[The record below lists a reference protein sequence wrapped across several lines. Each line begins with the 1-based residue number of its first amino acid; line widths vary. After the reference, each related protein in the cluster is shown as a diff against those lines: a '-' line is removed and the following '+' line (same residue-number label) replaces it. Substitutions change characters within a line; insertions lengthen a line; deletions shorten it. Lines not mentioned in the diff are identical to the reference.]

1 MWRWLGRNLSTL
13 LLAFLLAL
21 VVWVSAIISTDP
33 DLEAVYPRAVP
44 LEVLSMDPAY
54 LQVAKIPPTVRV
66 TVNAPQSIWGQIN
79 VNQDAVRAWID
90 LSGKG
95 EGRHMVPVKAQVLL
109 TPSQVVR
116 IEPAE
121 VEVTLEPLVTRVFPI
136 HINVSGDPALG
147 YRKGTVLSDPSNVTV
162 SGPRSLENS
171 VVGVQVALDISG
183 ANDTVKKTVP
193 VQPVDQHGDPVA
205 GLNVTPPTV
214 ELTQP
219 VSLLGGYRNVVVKI
233 VTTGQV
239 EVGYWLTN
247 VSLTPPNVTVFST
260 NPSLVN
266 ELPGYVETNP
276 LDLTGLRD
284 DVDIRA
290 TLNLPRGV
298 TLAGEQSVL
307 VRLSIAALEG
317 SLPITLPLE
326 VVGLPPE
333 LKASLSPENVDLL
346 LTGPLPLLNNLTPG
360 GIRVSVNLS
369 GLEPGVHQVSP
380 VVDLLPS
387 QVKVGSILPESVE
400 VTIAI
405 APTESSTTL
414 PGTPTAVTR
423 TPSPATHTPT
433 PTP

>member
-1 MWRWLGRNLSTL
+1 MLRWLGRNLSTL

-21 VVWVSAIISTDP
+21 VVWVSAVISTDP
-33 DLEAVYPRAVP
+33 DQEAVYPRPVP
-44 LEVLSMDPAY
+44 LEILSLDPAY
-54 LQVAKIPPTVRV
+54 LQVAKITSTVRV

-90 LSGKG
+90 LSGQG
-95 EGRHMVPVKAQVLL
+95 EGKHVVPVKAQVLL
-109 TPSQVVR
+109 TPSQVVKV
-116 IEPAE
+116 EPAE
-121 VEVTLEPLVTRVFPI
+121 VEVTLEPLITRVFPI
-136 HINVSGDPALG
+136 HINVNGDPALG
-147 YRKGTVLSDPSNVTV
+147 YRKGTVQADPSNVTV
-162 SGPRSLENS
+162 SGPRSLEDK
-171 VVGVQVALDISG
+171 VVGVQVDLDISG
-183 ANDTVKKTVP
+183 ANDTVKKAVP
-193 VQPVDQHGDPVA
+193 VQPVDQHGNPVA
-205 GLNVTPPTV
+205 GLNVTPPTA

-219 VSLLGGYRNVVVKI
+219 VSLLGGYRNVVVKV
-233 VTTGQV
+233 VTSGQV
-239 EVGYWLTN
+239 EQGYWLTN
-247 VSLTPPNVTVFST
+247 VSVTPPNVTVFST

-290 TLNLPRGV
+290 TLSLPQSV

-333 LKASLSPENVDLL
+333 LKASLSPESVDLL

-387 QVKVGSILPESVE
+387 QVKVASILPASVE
-400 VTIAI
+400 VTISI
-405 APTESSTTL
+405 APTESATAS
-414 PGTPTAVTR
+414 PGAPTAVTR
-423 TPSPATHTPT
+423 TPTPT
-433 PTP
+433 P